1 MRPLLL
7 LPAVGLVLGACSI
20 SATPLPPNISNLRAQ
35 DSFCTNTDTKVDF
48 AFDSNGL
55 NLISSLEVAISDFN
69 ETNPNNIPA
78 ANRDTVQVN
87 TLTGSETIRGFYR
100 ADTNGD
106 GRYTGAGAD
115 TLRPQA
121 IIVTGVENALWVR
134 ASNNGVFS
142 NWIKSNL
149 ITADPNNA
157 TCDPQTT
164 IP

>member
-20 SATPLPPNISNLRAQ
+20 TAQPIPPNISNLRAQ
-35 DSFCTNTDTKVDF
+35 DTFCTNMDTRIDF

-55 NLISSLEVAISDFN
+55 NLISSLEVAISDFD

-78 ANRDTVQVN
+78 ENRDTILVN
-87 TLTGSETIRGFYR
+87 TLTGDVTIRGFYR
-100 ADTNGD
+100 ADTD
-106 GRYTGAGAD
+106 GNPGYTGAGAD

-121 IIVTGVENALWVR
+121 IVVTGAQNALWIR
-134 ASNNGVFS
+134 ASNNGAFS
-142 NWIKSNL
+142 DWIKSNL
-149 ITADPNNA
+149 IEADPNNA
-157 TCDPQTT
+157 TCDPQTN